1 MAKKTVFP
9 SEAELSDMRELLS
22 KSIASKPLDKNAS
35 AVDKIKHRLC
45 KEFIMY
51 KNAHHL
57 TQKDLAEKIGIDE
70 SLMSK
75 ILHYHFDEFT
85 IDRLVKF
92 LNVLY
97 PKLDFKFD
105 LAS

>member
-1 MAKKTVFP
+1 MSKKLKFP
-9 SEAELSDMRELLS
+9 SAAEITEMNDLLAQS
-22 KSIASKPLDKNAS
+22 VPSRPLAKNAS
-35 AVDKIKHRLC
+35 TVDKIKHRIC
-45 KEFIMY
+45 KEFVIY
-51 KNAHHL
+51 KNL
-57 TQKDLAEKIGIDE
+57 NQTTQKDLANKVGIDE

-92 LNVLY
+92 LNILY
-97 PKLDFKFD
+97 PNLDFKFD

>member
-1 MAKKTVFP
+1 MKKKTVFP
-9 SEAELSDMRELLS
+9 SESDAAEIRNLLS
-22 KSIASKPLDKNAS
+22 KSIASKPLAKTAS

-45 KEFIMY
+45 KEFIIY
-51 KNAHHL
+51 KNMHNIL
-57 TQKDLAEKIGIDE
+57 QKDLAHKIGIDDA
-70 SLMSK
+70 LMSK

-85 IDRLVKF
+85 IDRLIKF

-97 PKLDFKFD
+97 PNLEFNFD